1 MNLPVILTL
10 GIILLSGILFGRF
23 VKFIKLP
30 NVTGYLIAGLII
42 GPYCLGIIPQELLE
56 PMRLVSDIALGFI
69 AFNIGTEFKISYF
82 KKVGATPVIIAFCEA
97 SAATVLVTL
106 TCLAFGFDFS
116 LSLLLGAIA
125 AATAPAATVMVV
137 KQYKAKGPVCE
148 TLLSVVA
155 IDDAAALI
163 LYGIATAIVSSINNP
178 NGNTNI
184 MTLVS
189 PILEI
194 LGSLILGAVLGF
206 IYKIFLKYFKKGSN
220 ILIGISALVFIG
232 TGIANML
239 NLSALLLCMAF
250 GATLVNISS
259 STIDVVKQVDNFTPP
274 IFVAFFVLSGAEL
287 NLAILPQIGLI
298 GILYI
303 VSRVIGKI
311 LGAYLGAVISK
322 SPATVKKYIGFTLIP
337 QAGVAIGLSLV
348 AAKMMPQYGDTIRAV
363 VLCATLIYELIGPAI
378 TKLALSKAGEI
389 KKEI

>member
-10 GIILLSGILFGRF
+10 GIILLSGILFGRL

-42 GPYCLGIIPQELLE
+42 GPYCLGIIPQELLN
-56 PMRLVSDIALGFI
+56 PMHLVSDVALGFI

-82 KKVGATPVIIAFCEA
+82 KKVGATPVIIAFLEA
-97 SAATVLVTL
+97 SVATVLVTL
-106 TCLAFGFDFS
+106 TCFAFGFDFS

-178 NGNTNI
+178 NGSTNI

-194 LGSLILGAVLGF
+194 VGSLLLGAVLGF

-220 ILIGISALVFIG
+220 ILISISALVFIG
-232 TGIANML
+232 TGISNML

-259 STIDVVKQVDNFTPP
+259 STIDVVKQIDNFTPP
-274 IFVAFFVLSGAEL
+274 IFVGFFVLSGAEL

-303 VSRVIGKI
+303 VSRVVGKI

-337 QAGVAIGLSLV
+337 QAGVAIGLSLI

-363 VLCATLIYELIGPAI
+363 VLCATLIYELIGPAV
-378 TKLALSKAGEI
+378 TKLALTKAGEI